1 MTITKNLKRKGKK
14 KGKLPE
20 TIIVLKQR
28 KTRKLKEE
36 ENGKRT
42 EGRTKGVVRVNLR
55 RAQSKMY
62 MRSVLL
68 ESCKECGVILQTLK
82 QKSSD

>member
-28 KTRKLKEE
+28 KNSETEGGREWKAYRGK
-36 ENGKRT
+36 GKRCSVS
-42 EGRTKGVVRVNLR
+42 ELEKG
-55 RAQSKMY
+55 S
-62 MRSVLL
+62 
-68 ESCKECGVILQTLK
+68 E
-82 QKSSD
+82 